1 MLQAETHL
9 PFVSFFLAISVFK
22 LGYIAIFISSIFP
35 RGGQFYSVTIL
46 CCIAITNINGNF
58 FTL

>member
-1 MLQAETHL
+1 MLQTEAHL

-35 RGGQFYSVTIL
+35 RGGNF
-46 CCIAITNINGNF
+46 IA
-58 FTL
+58 